1 MNYCPYEVKK
11 KMMSLIAEDGSMVC
25 PSVVKRLC
33 EMIKVCYENDEP
45 ITALLVC
52 GVIFEEGHFIMHR
65 KSLACALIVPEK
77 ILTKRLDQAGM
88 TITQLPQAN
97 ANDILK
103 FNRPPQECEVRAYA
117 LSTDCKRLREL
128 LSQTGMFFSG
138 KRRSAGD
145 TTFSQDFVKTDQF
158 VPVRIPKK
166 IALNPSIP
174 LSWKSD
180 DVPVVFTDGSVSEYM
195 IVKKKQITEMDQL
208 PKISILDSE
217 IGELMNAV

>member
-25 PSVVKRLC
+25 LSVVKRLC
-33 EMIKVCYENDEP
+33 EMIKVCHENDEP
-45 ITALLVC
+45 ITALMVC
-52 GVIFEEGHFIMHR
+52 GVIFEDAYFIMHR

-103 FNRPPQECEVRAYA
+103 FNRPPQECEVRVYA
-117 LSTDCKRLREL
+117 MSTDCKRLREL
-128 LSQTGMFFSG
+128 LSQTGMFFNG
-138 KRRSAGD
+138 KRRSAD
-145 TTFSQDFVKTDQF
+145 ASFSPEFVKRDQF

-174 LSWKSD
+174 LSWKPD
-180 DVPVVFTDGSVSEYM
+180 DVPVVFTDGNVSEYM
-195 IVKKKQITEMDQL
+195 IVKKKQRTEMDQL
-208 PKISILDSE
+208 PKISILDNE
-217 IGELMNAV
+217 ISELMNVV